1 MLLVQP
7 TPSSATGEA
16 VNTDRIEALRN
27 EVREAIGRIVRD
39 YRVRAEVEFR
49 VPGRDRDGGDD
60 EEHMLVLSKKQG
72 LMWIRVDDEHPAETV
87 SVRMLVAIPA
97 ALELL
102 VAECEKVSARAEGEV
117 DRAIDVAKRV
127 GRR

>member
-1 MLLVQP
+1 
-7 TPSSATGEA
+7 
-16 VNTDRIEALRN
+16 VNTDRIDVLRN

-39 YRVRAEVEFR
+39 YRVRAEVEFS
-49 VPGRDRDGGDD
+49 VHGRDGDD
-60 EEHMLVLSKKQG
+60 DDEHVLVLSKKGG
-72 LMWIRVDDEHPAETV
+72 LTWVRVDDEHPAETV

-102 VAECEKVSARAEGEV
+102 IAECEKVSARAEGEV
-117 DRAIDVAKRV
+117 DNAIDVAKRV